1 MSVDGGV
8 SDSMC
13 LGEVRQPTLHYCNRR
28 SVELKLSGASMT
40 LDGME
45 LQLIISVK
53 CLGVEINKSLGWKKQ
68 VMKLQDFCH
77 FTYIAMVDKG

>member
-1 MSVDGGV
+1 MASCVSVDGGV

-28 SVELKLSGASMT
+28 SVELELSGASMT

-45 LQLIISVK
+45 LQPKISVK
-53 CLGVEINKSLGWKKQ
+53 CLRVEINKSLGWKKQ
-68 VMKLQDFCH
+68 VANETNK
-77 FTYIAMVDKG
+77 